1 MNEKWLK
8 EDGRKEWVRKM
19 NQGYHEIK
27 EHGKREFPFN
37 IYPCS
42 IPVDFTH
49 VALHWHEEMEIIAVK
64 SGWAEQNPE
73 QWWENLK
80 LATES
85 VLKQSNIDA
94 SDIKA
99 IGISYQMHGLVVV
112 DKNQKVL
119 RPAIIWCDS
128 RAVPYGEKAI
138 ETLGKEYC
146 LSHLLNS
153 PGNFT
158 ASKLAWIKANEP
170 EVFEKIDKIMLPGDY
185 IAMKLTGNSCTTISG
200 LSEGIF
206 WDFKNETISKELMEY
221 YGFDQ
226 SLIASIVPTFGL
238 QGEMNAEAAAT
249 LGLKIG
255 TPVTYRAGD
264 QPNNA
269 LSLNVLN
276 PGEIASTAG
285 TSGVVYGINRHVNY
299 GPLSTGNTFAHAN
312 PDKANSWLGVLP
324 CINGTGI
331 LNSWIKRN
339 TASADTS

>member
-1 MNEKWLK
+1 MYLL
-8 EDGRKEWVRKM
+8 
-19 NQGYHEIK
+19 GYDIGSSSVK
-27 EHGKREFPFN
+27 ASLVDAQSGLCVASDFFPKQ
-37 IYPCS
+37 
-42 IPVDFTH
+42 
-49 VALHWHEEMEIIAVK
+49 EMEIIAVK

-128 RAVPYGEKAI
+128 RAVPYGEKAF

-170 EVFEKIDKIMLPGDY
+170 EVFEKIDKIMPGR
-185 IAMKLTGNSCTTISG
+185 LHRH
-200 LSEGIF
+200 E
-206 WDFKNETISKELMEY
+206 
-221 YGFDQ
+221 
-226 SLIASIVPTFGL
+226 V
-238 QGEMNAEAAAT
+238 
-249 LGLKIG
+249 
-255 TPVTYRAGD
+255 
-264 QPNNA
+264 
-269 LSLNVLN
+269 
-276 PGEIASTAG
+276 
-285 TSGVVYGINRHVNY
+285 NRQ
-299 GPLSTGNTFAHAN
+299 
-312 PDKANSWLGVLP
+312 
-324 CINGTGI
+324 
-331 LNSWIKRN
+331 
-339 TASADTS
+339 

>member
-1 MNEKWLK
+1 MYLL
-8 EDGRKEWVRKM
+8 
-19 NQGYHEIK
+19 GYDIGSSSVK
-27 EHGKREFPFN
+27 ASLVDAQSGLCVASDFFPKQ
-37 IYPCS
+37 
-42 IPVDFTH
+42 
-49 VALHWHEEMEIIAVK
+49 EMEIIAVK

-128 RAVPYGEKAI
+128 RAVPYGEKAF

-255 TPVTYRAGD
+255 TCG
-264 QPNNA
+264 
-269 LSLNVLN
+269 
-276 PGEIASTAG
+276 
-285 TSGVVYGINRHVNY
+285 
-299 GPLSTGNTFAHAN
+299 
-312 PDKANSWLGVLP
+312 
-324 CINGTGI
+324 
-331 LNSWIKRN
+331 
-339 TASADTS
+339 